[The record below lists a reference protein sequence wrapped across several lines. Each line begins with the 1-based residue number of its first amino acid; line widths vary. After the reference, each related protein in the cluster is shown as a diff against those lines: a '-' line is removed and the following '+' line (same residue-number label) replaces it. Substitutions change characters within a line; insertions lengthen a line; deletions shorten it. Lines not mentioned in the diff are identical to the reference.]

1 VDAPIW
7 RKISGPDEIKRS
19 ILSPLQFWPLPVV
32 NMGSV
37 STILTGKARLFS
49 LTPGA
54 GKEWCD
60 SRPNGSSWSW
70 KDFAWDAAGAASG
83 IVLWNLSQ

>member
-1 VDAPIW
+1 
-7 RKISGPDEIKRS
+7 
-19 ILSPLQFWPLPVV
+19 
-32 NMGSV
+32 MGSV
-37 STILTGKARLFS
+37 STILTGKVRLFS

-54 GKEWCD
+54 GKEWYD

>member
-7 RKISGPDEIKRS
+7 RKISRPDEIKRS
-19 ILSPLQFWPLPVV
+19 ILSPLPFWPLPVV

-49 LTPGA
+49 LTLGREKSGMTAARMAAAGA
-54 GKEWCD
+54 GKI
-60 SRPNGSSWSW
+60 SPGMPPVLP
-70 KDFAWDAAGAASG
+70 AALPCG
-83 IVLWNLSQ
+83 I

>member
-1 VDAPIW
+1 M
-7 RKISGPDEIKRS
+7 
-19 ILSPLQFWPLPVV
+19 SPLQFWPLPVV

-54 GKEWCD
+54 GKEWYD
-60 SRPNGSSWSW
+60 SRPNSSGWSW
-70 KDFAWDAAGAASG
+70 KDFAWDAAVAASG
-83 IVLWNLSQ
+83 IGLWNLSQ